1 MKIAHVSDTHL
12 GRRIKKGR
20 NDIINQ
26 ETRPVEDDFYNVW
39 EQFVDEITSSK
50 PDIIIHS
57 GDFFD
62 NPAGYD
68 RGAPPEY
75 ARRIAAKTFK
85 RIQEDGI
92 PFVIVDGN
100 HGRYMEYRSS
110 TLSEYADTFDNLHLF
125 SHYDARDAIREQKP
139 LYKDFPELDL
149 RIIAHPSIEVKMLN
163 TLGIGK
169 QYEKWISIQTS
180 SINPD
185 MINVAV
191 AHGSTIDGTLH
202 PNFLKGDFNYI
213 ALGHN
218 HKMEKISEN
227 AWYAGSTERWILDEF
242 DHEKGF
248 LYVDVRK
255 GKAYPTVTEKKLKL
269 SRRVISEEIEL
280 NPDDTT
286 SVLLT
291 KVNDVF
297 KKHSLEQKYDYE
309 TAARIRIVLKG
320 NTTFGSSLNLGEAES
335 FLRRKALDSDELNI
349 VEFSLIRPET
359 IRKTIE
365 SKERSGVTDVEY
377 LVEDPESEFK
387 QYITSKRREALKEQN
402 LDPDLLAKIFANT
415 LEEEII

>member
-26 ETRPVEDDFYNVW
+26 ETRPVESDFYDAW
-39 EQFVDEITSSK
+39 EQVVDEITSSK
-50 PDIIIHS
+50 PDIVIHS

-62 NPAGYD
+62 NPSGID
-68 RGAPPEY
+68 RSAPPEY

-85 RIQEDGI
+85 KIQEAGI

-100 HGRYMEYRSS
+100 HGRYFEYRSS
-110 TLSEYADTFDNLHLF
+110 TLSEYADTFDNIHLF
-125 SHYDARDAIREQKP
+125 SHYDVRDAIREQKP
-139 LYKDFPELDL
+139 LYRDFPDLEL
-149 RIIAHPSIEVKMLN
+149 RVIAHPSLEVKMLN
-163 TLGIGK
+163 TLGIDK
-169 QYEKWISIQTS
+169 QYEKWVSIQTS

-191 AHGSTIDGTLH
+191 VHGSTIDGTLH
-202 PNFLKGDFNYI
+202 PNFLKGGFDYI

-218 HKMEKISEN
+218 HKMETISEN
-227 AWYAGSTERWILDEF
+227 AWYAGSTERWIIDEF

-255 GKAYPTVTEKKLKL
+255 GKAYPTVTKKMLNL
-269 SRRVISEEIEL
+269 PRRVISEEIEL

-286 SVLLT
+286 AVFLT
-291 KVNDVF
+291 KVNDIF
-297 KKHSLEQKYDYE
+297 KKHNLEQRYDYE

-320 NTTFGSSLNLGEAES
+320 NITFGSSLNLGDAES
-335 FLRRKALDSDELNI
+335 FLRHKTLDSDELNI
-349 VEFSLIRPET
+349 VEFSLVRPET
-359 IRKTIE
+359 KGMTIG
-365 SKERSGVTDVEY
+365 SKEHSEVTNVEY

-387 QYITSKRREALKEQN
+387 QYVTSKRKEALQEQN
-402 LDPDLLAKIFANT
+402 LDPNILAKIFANV
-415 LEEEII
+415 LREETA